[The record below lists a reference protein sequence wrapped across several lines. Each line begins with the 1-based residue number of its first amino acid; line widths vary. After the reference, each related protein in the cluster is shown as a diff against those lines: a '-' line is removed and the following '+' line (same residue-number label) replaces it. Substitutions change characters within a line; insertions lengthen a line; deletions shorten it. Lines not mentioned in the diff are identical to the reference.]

1 MFKPVKLF
9 AVASAFAF
17 AIISTAGHA
26 LDMQGQVLLQTTMA
40 QHIERHMVNGVIPHV
55 VLDDGVVV
63 DLVPTEAHPMILSF
77 GDGYVLCTDFR
88 DPEGRFV
95 NVDFYV
101 AQGEE
106 GFVIFQTEIDN
117 RAPLHA
123 LMAQGKV
130 KKIGG

>member
-1 MFKPVKLF
+1 MFKPAKLIV
-9 AVASAFAF
+9 AASAFVF
-17 AIISTAGHA
+17 AILPTAGNA

-55 VLDDGVVV
+55 VLDDGIVV
-63 DLVPTEAHPMILSF
+63 DLVPTEAHPMILSY
-77 GDGYVLCTDFR
+77 GEGYVLCTDFR

-106 GFVIFQTEIDN
+106 GFVIFQMEIDN

-123 LMAQGKV
+123 LMEQGKV